1 MREISSR
8 VRSIL
13 AGPYEADLRKAA
25 AELGIAE
32 LDLRTLIELRVPPLR
47 ADALVDLLTKVVRR
61 FGVDPAWLVTGRY
74 DLWSHTEAEEF
85 RADARGLRGQI
96 ERLLKESQ
104 TDHAVEI
111 ELAAAADREAVPVDE
126 TSRPPREATDVP
138 TWRDPADAAD
148 HADEAHRDLTP

>member
-1 MREISSR
+1 LREISSR

-32 LDLRTLIELRVPPLR
+32 PDLRTLIELRVPPLR
-47 ADALVDLLTKVVRR
+47 ADVLVDLLTKVVRR

-74 DLWSHTEAEEF
+74 DLWSHTEAEGLQ
-85 RADARGLRGQI
+85 ADARGLRDQI

-104 TDHAVEI
+104 TDRAVEI
-111 ELAAAADREAVPVDE
+111 ELAAGADREAVAVDE
-126 TSRPPREATDVP
+126 TSRPPREPADVP
-138 TWRDPADAAD
+138 TWRHPADASD
-148 HADEAHRDLTP
+148 QPSDAHRERAP